1 MRSLFRRR
9 PPKAAEIPAGR
20 RVYAIGDIHGR
31 LDLLDALLDRIHADD
46 GARAPAETQIIL
58 LGDLIDRGPESAGV
72 VRRAMAGDARFGAFA
87 TLRGNHEASLLSVL
101 AGDLRWLKSWLAYGG
116 RAALASWGVPH
127 AVLAGEDG
135 DAIAAAARA
144 AVPAEERMWL
154 ASLPAM
160 RRIGDYAFVHAGVR
174 PGIALDDQT
183 EDDLLW
189 IRDEFLD
196 DESEHGAVIV
206 HGHTIS
212 RDAQLRVNRIGIDT
226 GAYLSGMLTAVGLEG
241 VERWFLAT
249 GRDAA

>member
-9 PPKAAEIPAGR
+9 PTRHAEIPAGR
-20 RVYAIGDIHGR
+20 RVYAIGDVHGR

-46 GARAPAETQIIL
+46 AARGPAETTVIL
-58 LGDLIDRGPESAGV
+58 LGDLIDRGPASAGV
-72 VRRAMAGDARFGAFA
+72 VRRAMAGDPRFAGLL

-116 RAALASWGVPH
+116 RAALASWGVSH
-127 AVLAGEDG
+127 QLLAGDDG
-135 DAIAAAARA
+135 EAIAAAAQA
-144 AVPAEERMWL
+144 AVPVGERMWL

-174 PGIALDDQT
+174 PGIPLDDQA

-189 IRDEFLD
+189 IREEFLD
-196 DESEHGAVIV
+196 DDGDHGAVIV

-212 RDAQLRVNRIGIDT
+212 RDPQARANRIGIDT
-226 GAYLSGMLTAVGLEG
+226 GAYLSGMLTAVGLERG
-241 VERWFLAT
+241 ERWFLAT
-249 GRDAA
+249 GSDGA